1 MIKWVPIIVMSAYQ
15 DLYTEKAQEEEVETY
30 LLNYWILVRYS
41 PSIKYIL
48 GV

>member
-1 MIKWVPIIVMSAYQ
+1 MIKWVPIIVMSAYP
-15 DLYTEKAQEEEVETY
+15 DLYSEKAQEEEVETFF
-30 LLNYWILVRYS
+30 LNYWISVRCS